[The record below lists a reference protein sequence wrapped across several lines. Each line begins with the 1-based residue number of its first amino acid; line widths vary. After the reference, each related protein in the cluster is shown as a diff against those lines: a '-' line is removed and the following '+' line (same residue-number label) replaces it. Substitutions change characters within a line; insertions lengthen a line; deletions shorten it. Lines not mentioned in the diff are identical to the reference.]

1 MASIRTARNERNDAT
16 RLLSWLADPVNRRML
31 AESWWWRRYG
41 AATETERR
49 LAVVNLV
56 DHRVAGAALRWPGD
70 IGRPPSA
77 ESQIVILAAAWLRG
91 LVELPGLESPEIR
104 WTEAEIAAFAES
116 QIGAGLPWFAI
127 SEEAALHTIL
137 ARTKT
142 RVYGGKFVIV
152 PPVEP
157 LSQLADAL
165 STPPVTQISI

>member
-1 MASIRTARNERNDAT
+1 MARVGTARSVSADAG
-16 RLLSWLADPVNRRML
+16 RVLSWLADPANRRLL

-41 AATETERR
+41 AATEAEHR

-56 DHRVAGAALRWPGD
+56 DHRVARSALRWPGD
-70 IGRPPSA
+70 VGRPPSA
-77 ESQIVILAAAWLRG
+77 ESQIVILCAAWLRG
-91 LVELPGLESPEIR
+91 LVDLPGLESPEIR

-116 QIGAGLPWFAI
+116 QIGADLPWFAV

-165 STPPVTQISI
+165 LTPPVTKNVV